1 MVSITK
7 WLILGL
13 GLVAAS
19 FFFKEAAGSSLT
31 STLARTGIA
40 SKEVGSGIAAI
51 GAGAGEAGVRALDP
65 FFSMADLFKK
75 FGNLFGMGNGETTT
89 STTLPAIATTGGVSF
104 SETNPQTPSDWFD
117 PLPAAFA
124 ETEIISPSSV
134 GGSDIRTSVINWAG
148 GSSATLPLSQ
158 EARDYYGSLGVNVST
173 SGGGGGSNA
182 STGGGGGSSASSAA
196 SGGGSTGG
204 FSSSTSGT
212 TGATSSST
220 SGGGGGGGGSGGFG
234 GGRRFG

>member
-31 STLARTGIA
+31 ATLARTGLA
-40 SKEVGSGIAAI
+40 GKEVGSGIAGI
-51 GAGAGEAGVRALDP
+51 GAGVGEAGVRALDP

-75 FGNLFGMGNGETTT
+75 FGNLFGMGNGEITT

-158 EARDYYGSLGVNVST
+158 EARDYYGGLGVSVST

-212 TGATSSST
+212 TGTTSSST
-220 SGGGGGGGGSGGFG
+220 SGGGGGGSGGFG

>member
-7 WLILGL
+7 WLIVGL
-13 GLVAAS
+13 GLLFAGY
-19 FFFKEAAGSSLT
+19 FFKEAAGSSLT
-31 STLARTGIA
+31 STLARTGLA
-40 SKEVGSGIAAI
+40 GKEVGSGIAGI
-51 GAGAGEAGVRALDP
+51 GAGVGEAGVRALDP

-75 FGNLFGMGNGETTT
+75 FGNLFGNGNGETTT
-89 STTLPAIATTGGVSF
+89 TTTLPSIGTTGGVSF
-104 SETNPQTPSDWFD
+104 SETNPQTPSGWQD

-124 ETEIISPSSV
+124 ETEIISPSV
-134 GGSDIRTSVINWAG
+134 GGTDIRSSVINWAG

-158 EARDYYGSLGVNVST
+158 EARDYYGSLGVGVST

-182 STGGGGGSSASSAA
+182 STGGGGGSSASSAP

-212 TGATSSST
+212 TGSTSSSI
-220 SGGGGGGGGSGGFG
+220 GGGGGGSGGFG